1 MAVEAAASGLVHE
14 LHAGE
19 WDHPLAAGG
28 SPWDGKFYVDMAQ
41 ALERACFDYIMI
53 EDTLMVSEA
62 YGDSAE
68 AALKHALQVPKHDPA
83 PLAALI
89 AAATTRLGVVA
100 TMSTLAYPPFM
111 LARLCSTLD
120 HIAGGRFGWNIVT
133 SGEDTAAQN
142 FGLDKL
148 PPREQRYEMADE
160 YVDLV
165 CKLFD
170 SWDPDAVVMDRAT
183 GTYADYRK
191 VRPIHFEGKYF
202 KCRGP
207 LNTVRSPQGKPVFVQ
222 AGGSPRGRAFAAR
235 HADSI
240 IATANGIDGMKQY
253 RDDVRRHAVSF
264 GRNPDDIK
272 VLFLVYP
279 ILAETDDEAQAKRQ
293 RMVSSP
299 HFIERA
305 LASTATV
312 TDIDF
317 SQVRSRPAAAA
328 ADHQWRAGL
337 ARQVR
342 PMGQRQDA
350 APACDGAVRRAG
362 SEVDFVGSPDTV
374 AERMGNA
381 MEAIGGDGFLIST
394 PFQRTSRRFIVEV
407 TEGLVPALQRRGL
420 MRTAYTGDAARG
432 ADRVLTADRM
442 Q

>member
-1 MAVEAAASGLVHE
+1 MTVKP
-14 LHAGE
+14 LHLGWFMNFTPGG
-19 WDHPLAAGG
+19 WDSPMSAGG
-28 SPWDGKFYVDMAQ
+28 APWDGKFYVDMAQ

-89 AAATTRLGVVA
+89 SAATTRLGVVA
-100 TMSTLAYPPFM
+100 TLSTLAYPPFM
-111 LARLCSTLD
+111 LARLCCTLD

-133 SGEDTAAQN
+133 SGEDIAAQN

-170 SWDPDAVVMDRAT
+170 TWDPDAVVMDRAT

-191 VRPIHFEGKYF
+191 VRPVHFEGKYF

-207 LNTVRSPQGKPVFVQ
+207 LNTVRSPQGRPVFVQ

-240 IATANGIDGMKQY
+240 IATANGIDGMKEY

-264 GRNPDDIK
+264 GRDPDDIK

-279 ILAETDDEAQAKRQ
+279 ILADTDEEAAAKRQ

-299 HFIERA
+299 HFVERA

-317 SQVRSRPAAAA
+317 SKYDLDQPLPRLTTNGEQGSLDKFA
-328 ADHQWRAGL
+328 QWGSGKTLRQL
-337 ARQVR
+337 AMERF
-342 PMGQRQDA
+342 G
-350 APACDGAVRRAG
+350 APG

-394 PFQRTSRRFIVEV
+394 PYQRTNRRFIVEV

-420 MRTAYTGDAARG
+420 MRTGYVGRTLRE
-432 ADRVLTADRM
+432 VLTEY
-442 Q
+442 